1 MTSFSSAHR
10 ATLNYRSAFALIV
23 ILFFTWGFL
32 TSLND
37 VLVADFRSIFH
48 LSYRSATLVQFT
60 FFSTC
65 FVGSFPASHFVARLG
80 YKITIFIGLLTM
92 SLAALCFVGAS
103 VLATFPSFLCALVA
117 MASGSTT
124 LQTAA
129 GPYVSLLGPESS
141 ASSRFSLALGV
152 NSFGAMLA
160 PAFGAWFILRD
171 SSHARPTAADL
182 IHPYLFIAAGL
193 ACLAAVVLTVHLP
206 AIQTLPPAAGS
217 RRTQYRDFYHHPR
230 AIFGIVTMFLYVGA
244 EIAIGGL
251 MINFLRQPDTSHL
264 SLQRAA
270 FLASLYGGGAMIG
283 RFAGWIVLKSLRP
296 QSALLIAAACAFSL
310 VLTSI
315 LSTGDLA
322 AFSLLAVGLCNSVMV
337 PIIFTTAIAGLGP
350 LTEKASGLLVAALVG
365 GALIP
370 LAQGAFADRIGLH
383 RSFLLPA
390 LCYFAICGYG
400 VFTRYKPPCIS
411 VVLSPD

>member
-1 MTSFSSAHR
+1 MTSPSPTHLS
-10 ATLNYRSAFALIV
+10 TSNYRSVFVIIV
-23 ILFFTWGFL
+23 VLFFTWGFL
-32 TSLND
+32 TALND

-48 LSYRSATLVQFT
+48 LSYRSATLVQFS

-65 FVGSFPASHFVARLG
+65 FVCSFPASYFVARLG
-80 YKITIFIGLLTM
+80 YKVTMFMGLLTM
-92 SLAALCFVGAS
+92 SAAALCFVGAS
-103 VLATFPSFLCALVA
+103 ILATFPSFLCALVA
-117 MASGSTT
+117 MASGSTI

-129 GPYVSLLGPESS
+129 GPYISLLGPESS

-160 PAFGAWFILRD
+160 PTFGAWFILFD
-171 SSHARPTAADL
+171 SSHAKPTAADL
-182 IHPYLFIAAGL
+182 SHPYLFIAAGL
-193 ACLAAVVLTVHLP
+193 ACLAVVILTIHFP
-206 AIQTLPPAAGS
+206 AIHMPTSAGS
-217 RRTQYRDFYHHPR
+217 PTARYRDLRHHPR
-230 AIFGIVTMFLYVGA
+230 AFFGVVTMFLYVGT

-251 MINFLRQPDTSHL
+251 MINFLRQPDTSFL

-283 RFAGWIVLKSLRP
+283 RFVGWMALKSLRP
-296 QSALLIAAACAFSL
+296 QSVLSIAAACAFSL

-370 LAQGAFADRIGLH
+370 LAQGALADRIGLH

-390 LCYFAICGYG
+390 ICYFAICSYG
-400 VFTRYKPPCIS
+400 IFTQRKPSSIT
-411 VVLSPD
+411 VLSSSN